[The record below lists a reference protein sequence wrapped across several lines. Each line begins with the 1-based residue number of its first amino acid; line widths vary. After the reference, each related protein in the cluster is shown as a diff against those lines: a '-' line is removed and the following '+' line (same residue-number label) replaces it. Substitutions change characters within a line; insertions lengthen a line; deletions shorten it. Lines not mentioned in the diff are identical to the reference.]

1 MYGYLPRPF
10 FRGGKYRAINQYE
23 VFRDL
28 LIIIVT
34 LAGLS
39 LVVFGASV
47 YLALRGRIEEIARR
61 EAKKTSDEAQAKV
74 TRRLVLEIVKMAIKD
89 SHDKWRTAKT
99 LQNQKGQEEERKR
112 LQNWSIKSLK
122 DALNFAEDTL
132 PVIQNK
138 NFWEN
143 VENKKHL
150 IRLKNNLAFYMAC
163 RKKTGDREDARLY
176 AKEIEEEARSQSV
189 PNYHYLDT
197 VACVFR
203 QFALGD
209 KDRKKSEALVEE
221 LTNREDIPDK
231 KREVLLGKCPKKSK
245 DS

>member
-1 MYGYLPRPF
+1 MYGYFPRPF
-10 FRGGKYRAINQYE
+10 FSGGKYRAVNQYE
-23 VFRDL
+23 IFRDL

-47 YLALRGRIEEIARR
+47 YLALRGRIEEIAQR
-61 EAKKTSDEAQAKV
+61 EAKETSDEAQAKV
-74 TRRLVLEIVKMAIKD
+74 TRRLVLEIVKMAIKH
-89 SHDKWRTAKT
+89 SHDKWRTAKA
-99 LQNQKGQEEERKR
+99 LQDQEDQEDERKS
-112 LQNWSIKSLK
+112 LQNWSIRSLK
-122 DALNFAEDTL
+122 DALTFAEDTL
-132 PVIQNK
+132 PVSQNK
-138 NFWEN
+138 DFWEN

-163 RKKTGDREDARLY
+163 RKKIGDREDARLY

-197 VACVFR
+197 VAWVLR

-209 KDRKKSEALVEE
+209 KDRKKSEVLVQE
-221 LTNREDIPDK
+221 LINREDIPDK
-231 KREVLLGKCPKKSK
+231 NREGLLGKCPEKSK